1 MKKNLLL
8 LFLSLV
14 SICINAQKNFESL
27 LQDGKV
33 WKVEYSSTP
42 VETVERYAYEDI
54 VLQGD
59 TIIDGILFKSDG
71 YSWIGQKD
79 GVVYNCVEYMNLGQP
94 YPYMD
99 FSLNVGNE
107 FVIYE
112 KEFDEEGDSMVTWVV
127 DRFEA
132 IAVSDT
138 IIAISSDKRLR
149 HCVYVKSLLN
159 NQQDCWVEG
168 IGSLTYGIL
177 GYRLLANWVGSNIRL
192 LQCRQNDEV
201 LYYAN
206 DFTVDMSSSRSHKI
220 SKEIFFDLQGR
231 RIVGTPKR
239 GIYVKDGRKYV
250 VK

>member
-59 TIIDGILFKSDG
+59 TIIDGIPFKSDG

-132 IAVSDT
+132 IAVS
-138 IIAISSDKRLR
+138 
-149 HCVYVKSLLN
+149 
-159 NQQDCWVEG
+159 
-168 IGSLTYGIL
+168 
-177 GYRLLANWVGSNIRL
+177 
-192 LQCRQNDEV
+192 
-201 LYYAN
+201 
-206 DFTVDMSSSRSHKI
+206 
-220 SKEIFFDLQGR
+220 
-231 RIVGTPKR
+231 
-239 GIYVKDGRKYV
+239 V
-250 VK
+250 VC